1 MNMNN
6 KYELKISMDNGKTWN
21 PLIKVIDAPF
31 LHMDSQYEDLHISTT
46 KKRSFNLN
54 MKLDEETYNNLRYI
68 VAKQEAKEQYWEMCK
83 QRFINELKS
92 QVRSLYY
99 NKFRR

>member
-1 MNMNN
+1 MNN

-31 LHMDSQYEDLHISTT
+31 HMDSQYEDLHISTT
-46 KKRSFNLN
+46 KKRSFSLN

-68 VAKQEAKEQYWEMCK
+68 VAKQEAKEKYWEMCK